1 MKKKIIWLLII
12 VTCLFVLGC
21 SDFFSSSGN
30 DDENTILWTKE
41 QSPIYIEGCYVVPE
55 GKTLMIQPGVEV
67 RFKGTRYGDD
77 YNDLESGML
86 HVKGTIIA
94 RGTKND
100 SIKFI
105 SDSDEYRWTIICIDS
120 TSTENNIFQYC
131 KIMHSGKLKNLY
143 RTCDYIFYRGG
154 DIGAIFFYKST
165 GTVKDCY
172 FNNNICGTFFYC
184 SSTTKIK
191 NNSFIDNEFDV
202 YCEELSTPVI
212 ESNTFIDNHV
222 VCDSW
227 DTSILFNKSS
237 PKIINNH
244 ITGYVLAIR
253 GNTSGNPEVIGNTIE
268 RNSIGIVYYENI
280 QGIIEGNI
288 LTRHQYPIACG
299 DGSSP
304 FISNNL
310 IIKNQSGISCGGNAN
325 PYILNNTITNTG
337 YPKETYRGISCGES
351 SSPEICNTIING
363 FRYNLYVCDESC
375 HPTIAYSFIQSD
387 TLPVGFIDGG
397 NNILGASLDPLFV
410 DEENNDCQLQSDSPC
425 VNAGYNNA
433 PNLPE
438 TDILGNPRISGPA
451 VDIGAYEYQES
462 GKYEK
467 AVYPRSLNKSGRI
480 YKRERFT
487 SFFRDNKGDFDVPIS
502 GKEHQSI
509 SRH

>member
-1 MKKKIIWLLII
+1 LMKKIIVWLPI
-12 VTCLFVLGC
+12 VMCLTLLGC

-30 DDENTILWTKE
+30 DDENTIVWTKQ

-67 RFKGTRYGDD
+67 RFKGTRYGNN

-120 TSTENNIFQYC
+120 TSTEDNIFQYC
-131 KIMHSGKLKNLY
+131 KLLHSGQLKDLY
-143 RTCDYIFYRGG
+143 ECFDHPGWG
-154 DIGAIFFYKST
+154 HCDIGAIFFYKST

-172 FNNNICGTFFYC
+172 FNNNLCGTYFYG
-184 SSTTKIK
+184 SPNTQII
-191 NNSFIDNEFDV
+191 NNSYIDNEYDV
-202 YCEELSTPVI
+202 YCEELSTPII
-212 ESNTFIDNHV
+212 ESNNFIDNHV
-222 VCDSW
+222 VYDSW

-253 GNTSGNPEVIGNTIE
+253 GHTSGSPEVIGNTID
-268 RNSIGIVYYENI
+268 RNAGGIIYYENI

-288 LTRHQYPIACG
+288 LTRHQYPIGCG
-299 DGSSP
+299 YGSSP
-304 FISNNL
+304 FISNNM
-310 IIKNQSGISCGGNAN
+310 IIKNQSGISCGENAN

-337 YPKETYRGISCGES
+337 YSKETFRGISCGEY

-363 FRYNLYVCDESC
+363 FRDNLYICDEGS

-387 TLPVGFIDGG
+387 TLPAGCIDGG
-397 NNILGASLDPLFV
+397 HNILGSTLDPMFV
-410 DEENNDCQLQSDSPC
+410 DEENNNCQLQPNSPC
-425 VNAGYNNA
+425 INAGCNNA
-433 PNLPE
+433 PDLSD

-451 VDIGAYEYQES
+451 VDIGAYEYQW
-462 GKYEK
+462 GK
-467 AVYPRSLNKSGRI
+467 
-480 YKRERFT
+480 
-487 SFFRDNKGDFDVPIS
+487 
-502 GKEHQSI
+502 
-509 SRH
+509 